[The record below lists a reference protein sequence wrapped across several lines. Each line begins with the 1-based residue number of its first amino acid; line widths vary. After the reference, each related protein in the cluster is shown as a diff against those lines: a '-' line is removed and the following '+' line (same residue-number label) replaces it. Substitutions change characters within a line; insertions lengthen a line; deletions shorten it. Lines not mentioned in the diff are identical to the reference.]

1 MCLAEQA
8 LVQKYRV
15 VVYMK
20 MDGFQDWQVVCK
32 RIWERI
38 FNFKQ

>member
-15 VVYMK
+15 VFYRRK
-20 MDGFQDWQVVCK
+20 DGFSGLVKALQGNLGKV
-32 RIWERI
+32 I
-38 FNFKQ
+38 